1 MGSRA
6 TSVFIVVVVVV
17 AVACTPAT
25 PPDTPELRLE
35 KAQALAR
42 LEVEGGGLEE
52 TLDLGAS
59 LAAESTADAL
69 VLELGREPTADE
81 RAAVERVMRASL
93 AEILTAEA
101 LEGAATQV
109 YAENFT
115 AAELD
120 QALAFYS
127 SPAGTKVLSLQGQ
140 IDDEVG
146 DAVAAI
152 VEAHL
157 DDFVASVDEGLA
169 REIPELA
176 QESSP

>member
-69 VLELGREPTADE
+69 VLELGREPTAE
-81 RAAVERVMRASL
+81 EQAAVKRVMRSSL
-93 AEILTAEA
+93 AEVLTAEK
-101 LEGAATQV
+101 LGDAAARV
-109 YAENFT
+109 YADHFT

-120 QALAFYS
+120 QALAFFS
-127 SPAGTKVLSLQGQ
+127 SPSGTKILSLQGQ

-146 DAVAAI
+146 SAVEAI
-152 VEAHL
+152 VEARL
-157 DDFVASVDEGLA
+157 VDFVASVDEGLA